1 MKMTRHALMY
11 TVSLAAILALSACGK
26 TDESASQVPAT
37 PPPAATAA
45 APAMAAPS
53 SSTQSPAPSGSAMT
67 PMNSSSSAQ
76 PPASSGTAAGS
87 GN

>member
-1 MKMTRHALMY
+1 MKTTRPLMY

-45 APAMAAPS
+45 APAMAPS
-53 SSTQSPAPSGSAMT
+53 SSTQSPAPSGSAMA
-67 PMNSSSSAQ
+67 PMNSGSSAQ

-87 GN
+87 GH

>member
-1 MKMTRHALMY
+1 MKTTRHALMY

-45 APAMAAPS
+45 APAMAPS

-67 PMNSSSSAQ
+67 PMNSGSSAQ
-76 PPASSGTAAGS
+76 PPASSGTAGS
-87 GN
+87 GH

>member
-45 APAMAAPS
+45 APAMAPS

-67 PMNSSSSAQ
+67 PMNSGSSAQ
-76 PPASSGTAAGS
+76 PPASSGTAGS
-87 GN
+87 GH

>member
-45 APAMAAPS
+45 APAMAPAPS
-53 SSTQSPAPSGSAMT
+53 ASTQSPTPSGSAMT
-67 PMNSSSSAQ
+67 PMNSGSSAQ
-76 PPASSGTAAGS
+76 PPASSGSSGS